1 MRAFRIGAGVAGAA
15 LLVLFSAAPALAKE
29 VTISGSGSGAEE
41 APDPGED
48 GATIQA
54 EFTID
59 TDSGAVTYTVSVAGN
74 SEDVAAAH
82 IHKAPPGKAGD
93 VVLELDPAAV
103 SAGTEKTD
111 KVAPDVAAA
120 IAASPGDYYVNAHS
134 ASFPGGFAR
143 AQLTAAGGPTSV
155 PTGDG
160 SSASTLPTAIGV
172 GLVLAG
178 AGAVA
183 VGLARRRGHGSSA

>member
-48 GATIQA
+48 GATIEA

-82 IHKAPPGKAGD
+82 IHKAPPGEAGD
-93 VVLELDPAAV
+93 VVLELDAAAV
-103 SAGTEKTD
+103 SAGSEATAD
-111 KVAPDVAAA
+111 VDPDVAAA

-134 ASFPGGFAR
+134 ASFQGGFAR
-143 AQLTAAGGPTSV
+143 AQLSAAGPTSV

-160 SSASTLPTAIGV
+160 SSASTLPTVIGV
-172 GLVLAG
+172 GLVRAG

-183 VGLARRRGHGSSA
+183 VGLARRRGQGGSA

>member
-1 MRAFRIGAGVAGAA
+1 MRAFRIGAGAAGAA
-15 LLVLFSAAPALAKE
+15 LLVLFSAAPALADE

-48 GATIQA
+48 GATIQS

-59 TDSGAVTYTVSVAGN
+59 TESGAITYTVSVAGN
-74 SEDVAAAH
+74 SEDAAASH
-82 IHKAPPGKAGD
+82 IHRAPAGEAGD
-93 VVLELDPAAV
+93 VAVELDPAAV
-103 SAGTEKTD
+103 NAGTEAT
-111 KVAPDVAAA
+111 VTAEPAVAAE
-120 IAASPGDYYVNAHS
+120 IASSPEDFYVNAHS

-143 AQLTAAGGPTSV
+143 AQLSAAAPTSV

-160 SSASTLPTAIGV
+160 SSASTLPTVIGV

-183 VGLARRRGHGSSA
+183 VGLARRRGQGGSA